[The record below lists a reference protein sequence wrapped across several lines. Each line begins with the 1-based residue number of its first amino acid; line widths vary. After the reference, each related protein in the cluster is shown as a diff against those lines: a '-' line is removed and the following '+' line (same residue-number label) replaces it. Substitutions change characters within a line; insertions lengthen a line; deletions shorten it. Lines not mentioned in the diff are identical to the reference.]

1 MSGASAWGA
10 VAQGVS
16 NVAGGLIAN
25 AGASRRQRKAFQQ
38 QKQLMDIQQMNQR
51 ELNQQGF
58 DLQKRMWDETNY
70 GAQMEHLKNAGLNP
84 AIMYGM
90 SGGGGVTTGSQGG
103 GSAASGSAPA
113 YSQPQSMD
121 ISNALM
127 MSAQIKLL
135 EAQAK
140 KAEAEAD
147 STRGVEG
154 TKGAAEI
161 GKINTEI
168 SSLTQGIA
176 NQKAQEGLVKAQT
189 EMQNIDNMV
198 KEATT
203 NNVIDEIISRSE
215 KTAAEARQA
224 MVQADV
230 DEATIENKIDT
241 IRANTV
247 GATLQNTLTRM
258 QIKLT
263 SEESRKI
270 GAEIYNIYRQINLR
284 KFSNETDRMNAI
296 TNELRQIVDKD
307 LGYENLS
314 MREKEFLVKTL
325 EGAFKGWKSLKSKQ
339 TSTTWTKQDGKGTTS
354 GHTETKSY

>member
-1 MSGASAWGA
+1 MGLLSAG
-10 VAQGVS
+10 S
-16 NVAGGLIAN
+16 TIAN
-25 AGASRRQRKAFQQ
+25 ATIGMIGQRKREKRAMNN
-38 QKQLMDIQQMNQR
+38 QKQLMDIQHKNQR

-70 GAQMEHLKNAGLNP
+70 GAQMDHIKNAGLNP
-84 AIMYGM
+84 ALMYGM

-103 GSAASGSAPA
+103 GSASSGQAPA
-113 YSQPQSMD
+113 PQQMPSMD
-121 ISNALM
+121 IQQALM
-127 MSAQIKLL
+127 MSAQIKLM

-140 KAEAEAD
+140 KADAEAD

-168 SSLTQGIA
+168 SSLTQGIE
-176 NQKAQEGLVKAQT
+176 NQKAHEGLIKAQT

-203 NNVIDEIISRSE
+203 NNVINEIIARTE
-215 KTAAEARQA
+215 KTVAEARQA

-230 DEATIENKIDT
+230 DESTIEDKIDT
-241 IRANTV
+241 IQANAV
-247 GATLQNTLTRM
+247 SAALQNTLTRM
-258 QIKLT
+258 DIKLT
-263 SEESRKI
+263 GEQARKI
-270 GAEIYNIYRQINLR
+270 GAEIYNIYRQIDLG
-284 KFSNETDRMNAI
+284 KYSNETDRMNAT
-296 TNELRQIVDKD
+296 TNQLRQLVDKD

-314 MREKEFLVKTL
+314 MREREFLVKTL
-325 EGAFKGWKSLKSKQ
+325 EGAFKGWKSLKPKK
-339 TSTTWTKQDGKGTTS
+339 TSSTWTKHDGKGTTS